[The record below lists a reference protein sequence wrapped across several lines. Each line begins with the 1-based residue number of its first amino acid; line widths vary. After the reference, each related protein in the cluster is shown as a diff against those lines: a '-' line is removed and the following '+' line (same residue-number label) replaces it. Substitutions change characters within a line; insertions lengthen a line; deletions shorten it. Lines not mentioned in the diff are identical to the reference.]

1 MKNKE
6 IILGI
11 SASIAIYKACMLM
24 RRLKEEGFSVTIV
37 MTPRAKEFIKPLLF
51 ERLSENKVYSELF
64 SNNYDYKIEHIS
76 LAEKADLVL
85 LAPATADLI
94 GRIASGIADD
104 LLTSLV
110 MSTKTPVWIC
120 PAMDENMY
128 KNKIVQ
134 QNIKKLKSYGYKFIG
149 PEKGKLAS
157 GKIGF
162 GRMADVEAIVKEV
175 KKYFEKIKS
184 V

>member
-1 MKNKE
+1 MGNKE
-6 IILGI
+6 IILGV
-11 SASIAIYKACMLM
+11 SASIAIYKACMLV
-24 RRLKEEGFSVTIV
+24 RRLKEEGYKVIVV
-37 MTPRAKEFIKPLLF
+37 MTPRAKEFIQPILF
-51 ERLSENKVYSELF
+51 ERLSENKVYIELF
-64 SNNYDYKIEHIS
+64 SKSYDYKIEHIS

-110 MSTKTPVWIC
+110 MSTKAPVWIC

-128 KNKIVQ
+128 RNKIVQ
-134 QNIKKLKSYGYKFIG
+134 ENIKKLKAYGYRFIG

-157 GKIGF
+157 GKIGL
-162 GRMADVEAIVKEV
+162 GRMVEVEAIVKE
-175 KKYFEKIKS
+175 IKGFF
-184 V
+184 

>member
-1 MKNKE
+1 MGNKE
-6 IILGI
+6 IILGV
-11 SASIAIYKACMLM
+11 SASIAIYKACMLV
-24 RRLKEEGFSVTIV
+24 RRLKEEGYKVTVV
-37 MTPRAKEFIKPLLF
+37 MTPRAKEFIQPLLF
-51 ERLSENKVYSELF
+51 ERLSENKVYIELF
-64 SNNYDYKIEHIS
+64 SKSYDYKIEHIS

-110 MSTKTPVWIC
+110 MSTKAPVWIC

-128 KNKIVQ
+128 RNKIVQ
-134 QNIKKLKSYGYKFIG
+134 ENIKKLKAYGYRFIG

-157 GKIGF
+157 GKIGL
-162 GRMADVEAIVKEV
+162 GRMVEVEAIVKE
-175 KKYFEKIKS
+175 IKGFF
-184 V
+184 